1 MGSREH
7 VAFLAGSANRI
18 RILDALR
25 EQPRRQ
31 CELVRVCE
39 LSRST
44 VHRTLDGL
52 TAREWTRNEGGEYR
66 LTAGGQLI
74 LDRYA
79 ALETAIER
87 VDEWGP
93 FLNRLG
99 DIAATLPPA
108 ALDDATMVTTSPENP
123 HAVIGHVADAFAASS
138 SETFR
143 GVSPVV
149 SPLLNEAAGELL
161 ETGVEMELLID
172 ESVLATSRAAY
183 PDALEDAYVSENFTL
198 YLSPDD
204 LAFGLTILDERVLVT
219 THDEQGVL
227 CECLDGTNEALVAW
241 ARDIYAKHRTRA
253 ERASAALKS
262 Q

>member
-7 VAFLAGSANRI
+7 VTFLAGSENRV
-18 RILDALR
+18 RILGALR
-25 EQPRRQ
+25 ERPRRQ
-31 CELVRVCE
+31 CELVRVCG

-44 VHRTLDGL
+44 VHRALDGL
-52 TAREWTRNEGGEYR
+52 LTREWIRNEGGEYR

-123 HAVIGHVADAFAASS
+123 HAVIGHVADTFATSA

-143 GVSPVV
+143 GITPVV

-161 ETGVEMELLID
+161 AAGVEMELLID
-172 ESVLATSRAAY
+172 ESVLATSRSDY
-183 PDALEDAYVSENFTL
+183 SDALEDGYAAENFTL

-204 LAFGLTILDERVLVT
+204 LTFGLTILDERVLVT

-227 CECLDGTNEALVAW
+227 RECLDGTNEALTAW
-241 ARDIYAKHRTRA
+241 ARDIYEERQAAAKRV
-253 ERASAALKS
+253 SAALHS
-262 Q
+262 R